1 MLRLITVFLVAACLC
16 TIAVAQGDDDREP
29 SPHGWVTIE
38 DVVELPQRGARRG
51 EVDLDDE
58 PAGDV
63 GDGSA
68 ESNAPSDGTSS
79 VLLHL
84 PPRVPV
90 AGASPAPDLRV
101 ARIARLSQA
110 PEFLVPVGSRVYAI
124 MPADESGVHRVGRSR
139 VYPRGLRD
147 LWGADPAR
155 RLEVLPAIEA
165 SVVAASTDGDTPA
178 VLVRRSADEDQT
190 LGLLRFNGGGW
201 VAHGGALRV
210 DPDARFGLQWWG
222 GRFHAVQLAGQGVTW
237 HTLDGD
243 AWVSH
248 AVITESIPDPSSWRL
263 VGSWRGE
270 FVVLADDGEAGL
282 SAIAVSQDRQ
292 RTLASLPD
300 GEWSAMAILAD
311 PGRLVL
317 VATSQ
322 EATED
327 ASTALPSPGL
337 RRRSVTVAEIS
348 LVTGALL
355 AIGEATA
362 SSPVSRGEF
371 QSLALLL
378 VGAMI
383 IVLVVVVRPSPTA
396 AEPVLPPGTAIAP
409 PGRRLVASIADLLP
423 SIFVTSIMLDITVLE
438 TLGPIALPVTGS
450 VDIVPLLVVLALSA
464 AHSAGGEMLTGRS
477 LGKALTGIFVARVDP
492 MPGTSPEPGRF
503 RPPTPGGAVLRNI
516 LKWFLFP
523 ATAIVLSDPSGRHR
537 GDLFARS
544 AVLLPVPPTE

>member
-1 MLRLITVFLVAACLC
+1 
-16 TIAVAQGDDDREP
+16 
-29 SPHGWVTIE
+29 
-38 DVVELPQRGARRG
+38 
-51 EVDLDDE
+51 
-58 PAGDV
+58 
-63 GDGSA
+63 
-68 ESNAPSDGTSS
+68 
-79 VLLHL
+79 
-84 PPRVPV
+84 
-90 AGASPAPDLRV
+90 
-101 ARIARLSQA
+101 
-110 PEFLVPVGSRVYAI
+110 
-124 MPADESGVHRVGRSR
+124 
-139 VYPRGLRD
+139 YPRGLRD

-165 SVVAASTDGDTPA
+165 SVVAASTDGETPA
-178 VLVRRSADEDQT
+178 VLVRRSVGEDQA
-190 LGLLRFNGGGW
+190 LGVLRLDGGGW
-201 VAHGGALRV
+201 VSVGGTLRT
-210 DPDARFGLQWWG
+210 DPDARLGLQWWSG
-222 GRFHAVQLAGQGVTW
+222 GFHAVQFDGDGVTW
-237 HTLDGD
+237 HTLDGED
-243 AWVSH
+243 WVSDVVP
-248 AVITESIPDPSSWRL
+248 AETGGDPSSWRL
-263 VGSWRGE
+263 VGGWRGE
-270 FVVLADDGEAGL
+270 FVVIDEAGESGARAIVVSRDGQNVLAD
-282 SAIAVSQDRQ
+282 
-292 RTLASLPD
+292 LPD
-300 GEWSAMAILAD
+300 GEWSSTAILAD

-317 VATSQ
+317 VATGQ

-327 ASTALPSPGL
+327 ASAALPSPGL
-337 RRRSVTVAEIS
+337 KRRSVTVAEIS
-348 LVTGALL
+348 LVTGSLL
-355 AIGEATA
+355 AMGEATA

-423 SIFVTSIMLDITVLE
+423 SIFVTGIMLDITVLE

-492 MPGTSPEPGRF
+492 MPGASPEPGRF
-503 RPPTPGGAVLRNI
+503 RPPTPGGAVLRNV

-544 AVLLPVPPTE
+544 AVLLPIPPTE